1 MREIFFTVLNMSITA
16 SYVILA
22 LMLVRLLM
30 RRLPKKF
37 SYLLWSVA
45 AFRLCVPVSFTSI
58 LSFFNIGFFDMTAA
72 QSYGEEKL
80 TFVPSSAAT
89 NPSPSVSVGL
99 PTVNSV
105 INEAIPESTQV
116 AIDGLQKAPPL
127 ETATNIAMIL
137 WIIGFSAL
145 FIYGVVTY
153 IRARFM
159 MRTAFVLEE
168 NIYLSDVISSPFVLG
183 FIKPKIYIPFGLEKD
198 EFKYVIAHERYHI
211 KRLDHIAKP
220 IAFLILCVHW
230 FNPLCWLAFIL
241 MSRDQEMSCDERVLE
256 SEEGSAKNYSKT
268 LLSFAAGKRFPAPS
282 PLAFGESSVK
292 IRIKNALNFKKPRF
306 WVSIIAVML
315 CVATVVACAANP
327 RGEADAEGV
336 FKSDEYV
343 YKCSDADDEM
353 GDFSSFAVL
362 KYGENITTW
371 DYEKLAVDFVDGGYS
386 TDISVKLKA
395 EFEKFL
401 LTESNFDALFEKSN
415 GTWKKGFSASRMRKT
430 NLSAWKYTVINT
442 LGKENI
448 YYILLQNDGE
458 MYVLF
463 QKNETVFCGECC
475 VNMIHIE
482 RAEDF
487 VYDDW
492 DVSEILNMA
501 QSKQEEM
508 LSAGNT
514 EIGQENYAVWEY
526 TPTLSSRA
534 PGFPILF
541 DFDYTSIEIS
551 TSSGNL
557 TVNGKK
563 KGNTL
568 ILDPGDEI
576 WWLPMIDGSI
586 ENFSVCS
593 AAKLYFSV
601 YNGEEVIYK
610 GTINIATLSSGNRV
624 WRTYCAYVEY
634 CDALVMMQGESN
646 MGYSG
651 VVKLKSELPDDS
663 PAGYIRGVCAKDGV
677 EEFFKEAKNIA
688 GAGARENCYNVTPL
702 ELSASTDIE
711 IFKFS
716 DTFAAFALI
725 DGEVYQICNYF
736 GGYGFINAVPCD
748 FDGDGNC
755 DILISSYWGS
765 GIGRTEISVF
775 NTETKESTLL
785 YTTLLEDDPMMY
797 LAVFPVGTVSS
808 KPLSRLSD
816 MAYIYSVEITLN
828 NGNSAD
834 FSYLPLTCIGTVK
847 SENGNVVFAKSE

>member
-37 SYLLWSVA
+37 SYILWSVA

-105 INEAIPESTQV
+105 INEAIPESTQI

-153 IRARFM
+153 IRARLV
-159 MRTAFVLEE
+159 MRTAFVLEG

-183 FIKPKIYIPFGLEKD
+183 FIKPRIYVPFGLDAET
-198 EFKYVIAHERYHI
+198 ERYVLAHERYHI
-211 KRLDHIAKP
+211 KRLDHIVKP

-256 SEEGSAKNYSKT
+256 SEEGSAKAYSAT
-268 LLSFAAGKRFPAPS
+268 LLSFASGKRFPAPS

-292 IRIKNALNFKKPRF
+292 SRIKNALNFKKPRF

-327 RGEADAEGV
+327 T
-336 FKSDEYV
+336 KKDEET
-343 YKCSDADDEM
+343 D
-353 GDFSSFAVL
+353 
-362 KYGENITTW
+362 N
-371 DYEKLAVDFVDGGYS
+371 
-386 TDISVKLKA
+386 TDI
-395 EFEKFL
+395 
-401 LTESNFDALFEKSN
+401 
-415 GTWKKGFSASRMRKT
+415 
-430 NLSAWKYTVINT
+430 Y
-442 LGKENI
+442 
-448 YYILLQNDGE
+448 
-458 MYVLF
+458 
-463 QKNETVFCGECC
+463 
-475 VNMIHIE
+475 
-482 RAEDF
+482 
-487 VYDDW
+487 
-492 DVSEILNMA
+492 
-501 QSKQEEM
+501 
-508 LSAGNT
+508 T
-514 EIGQENYAVWEY
+514 EISIEEITENYAVWEY

-551 TSSGNL
+551 TSSGDL

-568 ILDPGDEI
+568 IIEPGDEI

-610 GTINIATLSSGNRV
+610 GTINIATLSSGDRV
-624 WRTYCAYVEY
+624 WRTYCAYVED
-634 CDALVMMQGESN
+634 CEELIMTQGESN

-736 GGYGFINAVPCD
+736 GGHGFINAVPCD